1 MKKFEKPV
9 IDICMFDEDE
19 ILTASGELQ
28 TVENPTSYT
37 GDNTAGNGKELE
49 TTNLLS
55 FTW

>member
-9 IDICMFDEDE
+9 IDICMFDADE

-28 TVENPTSYT
+28 QVTDADTYSGT
-37 GDNTAGNGKELE
+37 NTADNGKELE